1 MSGNSSRPRESPLVV
16 PHENSVSNDPVHVV
30 EYEYEDAD
38 RSLDVAV
45 VEALSDATGIPPTE
59 ISGRLN
65 DVVDTDAVGRAFGPR
80 PDGEPRTGWLTFFIA
95 GCRVTVSSDGGIRIY
110 DQ

>member
-1 MSGNSSRPRESPLVV
+1 MSGNSSQPRESSLVV
-16 PHENSVSNDPVHVV
+16 PHENSVSTDPVHAV

-38 RSLDVAV
+38 RSLDIAV

-59 ISGRLN
+59 IGGRLN
-65 DVVDTDAVGRAFGPR
+65 DIVDTDALERAFGPR
-80 PDGEPRTGWLTFFIA
+80 SDGELRVGWLTFFIA